1 MKPRRIGLISPTV
14 LEVIIDDFVRLAPGN
29 VKLCGITCN
38 MKGWSKDNYAQA
50 LGMVDDAARYLSE
63 RQVEFIIHVGSPLVV
78 AQGAGFDLL
87 LIDRIRRAAGCEAT
101 TTIRAAI
108 DAFARLGVSRPALVT
123 PFPEDLN
130 RLLADFLMANSIR
143 VASLVAVPAVFTM
156 LQDVPHT
163 TLVQAARAAVKE
175 APEADCVYIPSG
187 QLPATAVVEQ
197 LEAELGLPVIAQGD
211 SDFCAAFAF
220 LGVKPK
226 HRVGRLTASF

>member
-14 LEVIIDDFVRLAPGN
+14 LEVIIDDFVRLASEN

-38 MKGWSKDNYAQA
+38 MKGWSRDNYTQA
-50 LGMVDDAARYLSE
+50 LDMVDDAARYLSQ

-87 LIDRIRRAAGCEAT
+87 LIDRIRRAAGSEAT

-108 DAFARLGVSRPALVT
+108 DAFTRLGLNRPALVT

-130 RLLADFLMANSIR
+130 RQLTDFLTANGIR
-143 VASLVAVPAVFTM
+143 VAGLVTVPAVFTM
-156 LQDVPHT
+156 LQDVPHA
-163 TLVQAARAAVKE
+163 TLVKAAHVASKE
-175 APEADCVYIPSG
+175 APEADCIYIPSG

-211 SDFCAAFAF
+211 TDFCAAFAF

>member
-14 LEVIIDDFVRLAPGN
+14 LEVIVDDFVRLAPAN

-63 RQVEFIIHVGSPLVV
+63 RGVEFIIHVGSPLVV
-78 AQGAGFDLL
+78 TQGAGFDLL
-87 LIDRIRRAAGCEAT
+87 LIDRMRRAAGCEAT

-108 DAFARLGVSRPALVT
+108 DAFARLDVRHPALVT

-130 RLLADFLMANSIR
+130 GQLIDFLAANGIR
-143 VASLVAVPAVFTM
+143 VANLVTVPAVFAM
-156 LQDVPHT
+156 LQDVPT
-163 TLVQAARAAVKE
+163 ATLVDAARTAVEE

-226 HRVGRLTASF
+226 HRAGRLTASV